1 MKKVSLLFLAASL
14 SASAFAINE
23 VYIIKDGKLQP
34 GVSYSQWTDPNDGL
48 STPNV
53 TEKDGYVE
61 IDHQRQYG
69 DVRFDIDQ
77 TVLKFNLMEKN
88 IVVEYQLPESAML
101 YSEDLAANLE
111 DKTAV
116 GKDKPTMMVR
126 ATADTLSAAT
136 WDGTKTSPFI
146 SHANIDGK
154 FNPEAAKGFI
164 KYEASAMA
172 KSEKTIGAIFVAYLR
187 ENGWSPNCPA
197 VKIKN
202 LYYYEPEFK
211 TFFSCAFDG
220 TDTWTETHQ
229 IANGDDWFMNKG
241 FYQYPVSII
250 GDPDYE
256 YIAEVKMLY
265 QNGLDNWTGSDHEG
279 GFLSSELYHG
289 LLVKSPKT
297 YADEFNGVDKVL
309 AFKDVALPAEQ
320 CSKVRVRCVV
330 TADPGVKT
338 LTGDKSEQI
347 PMFIQFDNGEEI
359 QLFQDSI
366 INGIYTLEQDEVSI
380 PAGAKTV
387 SVLFKAHPTITYI
400 VDDLV
405 LTADYTDS
413 VAEVEGDGA
422 SLSIYPNPVVDAI
435 SFAGVESVE
444 SVEIISM
451 NGASVPCAV
460 VNGSV
465 NVSNLAA
472 GEYVVIV
479 NKTISGKFIKK

>member
-111 DKTAV
+111 NKTAV

-126 ATADTLSAAT
+126 AYADTLSAAS
-136 WDGTKTSPFI
+136 WDGSAKSPFI
-146 SHANIDGK
+146 AHSNIDGK
-154 FNPEAAKGFI
+154 FNPEAAKGFVT
-164 KYEASAMA
+164 YEASAMA
-172 KSEKTIGAIFVAYLR
+172 KNEKAIGSIFVAYLR

-202 LYYYEPEFK
+202 LYYYEPDFK
-211 TFFSCAFDG
+211 TFFSCAFEG

-229 IANGDDWFMNKG
+229 IANDGDFFPAKG
-241 FYQYPVSII
+241 VYQYPVDII
-250 GDPDYE
+250 GDEVGD
-256 YIAEVKMLY
+256 YIAEIKMLY
-265 QNGLDNWTGSDHEG
+265 QNGPDNWTGSDHEG

-289 LLVKSPKT
+289 LLVKNPKT
-297 YADEFNGVDKVL
+297 YADEFNGQEVTL
-309 AFKDVALPAEQ
+309 AFQNIALPAEK
-320 CSKVRVRCVV
+320 CSKVRVNCLV
-330 TADPGVKT
+330 TADPTAKLV
-338 LTGDKSEQI
+338 GDKSEQI
-347 PMFIQFDNGEEI
+347 PMFLKFDNGEEI

-366 INGIYTLEQDEVSI
+366 INGIYTLESDEVSI
-380 PAGAKTV
+380 PTGATTV
-387 SVLFKAHPTITYI
+387 SVLFKSHPTITYI
-400 VDDLV
+400 VDNIV
-405 LTADYTDS
+405 LTADYVDS

-444 SVEIISM
+444 SVEVISM
-451 NGASVPCAV
+451 NGAKVPVAV
-460 VNGSV
+460 VNGTV

-479 NKTISGKFIKK
+479 NNSISGKFIKK